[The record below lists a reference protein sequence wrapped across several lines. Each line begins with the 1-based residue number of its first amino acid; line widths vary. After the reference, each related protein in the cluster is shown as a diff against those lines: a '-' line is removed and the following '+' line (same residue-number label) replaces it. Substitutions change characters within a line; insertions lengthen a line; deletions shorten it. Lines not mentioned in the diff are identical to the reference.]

1 MALVYITAN
10 VHMFCQNDL
19 LSKGQVD
26 ISCCTKMPNYWIT
39 IICLLYFQRMHLI
52 TITVACGGIVIASDS
67 CKTTTHILFNKYD
80 DKTTCQ
86 YSRRSNPV

>member
-1 MALVYITAN
+1 
-10 VHMFCQNDL
+10 
-19 LSKGQVD
+19 
-26 ISCCTKMPNYWIT
+26 
-39 IICLLYFQRMHLI
+39 MHLI